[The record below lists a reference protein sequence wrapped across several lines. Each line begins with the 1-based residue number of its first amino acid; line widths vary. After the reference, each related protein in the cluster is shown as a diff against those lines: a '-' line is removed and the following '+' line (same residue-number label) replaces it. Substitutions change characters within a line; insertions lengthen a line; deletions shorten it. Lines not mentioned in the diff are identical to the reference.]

1 MSKVSRT
8 NQVLYFARMSLD
20 NAELSG
26 QAQLKRQLEEAA
38 LFHLYSGVSSF
49 CTELVSQYGLSAFKD
64 FNELFGRSDLPS
76 ELYELSL
83 LHSNPQS
90 WLGSIV
96 QQYQRLLQG
105 GFESSSAS
113 SGIIFAQSDYV
124 TLFRNWLI
132 ELEKTIQRMREHYQE
147 Y

>member
-8 NQVLYFARMSLD
+8 NQVLYFTRINLD
-20 NAELSG
+20 KAELCTD
-26 QAQLKRQLEEAA
+26 AQLKRQLEESA
-38 LFHLYSGVSSF
+38 LFHLYTGISSF
-49 CTELVSQYGLSAFKD
+49 CSELVSQYGLTAFKD
-64 FNELFGRSDLPS
+64 LSELFGRSGLPS
-76 ELYELSL
+76 ELCELSL
-83 LHSNPQS
+83 LHGDTQS
-90 WLGSIV
+90 WLGSVV

-105 GFESSSAS
+105 GFESTGAS
-113 SGIIFAQSDYV
+113 SGIIFSQSEYV